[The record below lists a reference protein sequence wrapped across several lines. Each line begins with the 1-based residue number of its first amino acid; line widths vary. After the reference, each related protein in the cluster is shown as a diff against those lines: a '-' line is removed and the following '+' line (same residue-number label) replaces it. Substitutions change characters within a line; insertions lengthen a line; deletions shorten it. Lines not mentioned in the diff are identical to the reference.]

1 MDLVE
6 EYCKKYSNWGKWG
19 PNDQRGTANYITP
32 KHVLEAVQLPKTGR
46 VISLALPYD
55 GNGPQTGAFGRVNP
69 IRQMMTS
76 GADHIAKRQL
86 VGGKPI
92 PYGMG
97 YSDDTVFMPLQCGTQ
112 WDALGHI
119 FHNGRMWNDYDAAEV
134 SSAGASLNGI
144 EKLKDTLAGRG
155 VLLDVARSKGL
166 ENLKRGYPIT
176 GEDLTEAAAKE
187 GVTVRE
193 GDIVLIRTGELG
205 RGLREGWDGYAG
217 GDAPG
222 LSFYSA
228 PWIYEKRCAAIAVDT
243 WGAEVRPNELPDSFQ
258 PLHIVL
264 IVYMGLIVGEIFA
277 LEELA
282 TACAEDGVYE
292 FLFVGPPLPFTG
304 GVGSP
309 LNPIAI
315 K

>member
-19 PNDQRGTANYITP
+19 PDDQRGTANYITP
-32 KHVLEAVQLPKTGR
+32 KHVLEAMQLPKTGR

-55 GNGPQTGAFGRVNP
+55 GNGSADRGFRSCQTD
-69 IRQMMTS
+69 S
-76 GADHIAKRQL
+76 ADDDQRCGSYRISPANL

-92 PYGMG
+92 PHGMG

-134 SSAGASLNGI
+134 SSAGARLNGI

-176 GEDLTEAAAKE
+176 GED
-187 GVTVRE
+187 
-193 GDIVLIRTGELG
+193 
-205 RGLREGWDGYAG
+205 
-217 GDAPG
+217 
-222 LSFYSA
+222 
-228 PWIYEKRCAAIAVDT
+228 
-243 WGAEVRPNELPDSFQ
+243 
-258 PLHIVL
+258 
-264 IVYMGLIVGEIFA
+264 
-277 LEELA
+277 
-282 TACAEDGVYE
+282 
-292 FLFVGPPLPFTG
+292 
-304 GVGSP
+304 
-309 LNPIAI
+309 
-315 K
+315 